1 MNAIDLQIWDNA
13 AFDGCDGGSNR
24 ESSWLPL
31 QYLSLNQSS
40 ESLDPDSMKENR
52 SPIPAKPNHPLKVH
66 FRQDSNGR
74 DRDTASIDSEIEEI
88 EAEIGRLASRLAALR
103 IKKAEVEM
111 KAAKRTP
118 MTDRRGFSLCP
129 MEIASSIVRSSS
141 VKKLQEIREEEVTK
155 MSTKKKKKTERQRSF
170 SPESRPSITRRSAI
184 STVGP
189 MRTTAR
195 EHLMPGPASARPSR
209 RGLTLGP
216 SEIAATRKKLSFQM
230 SEEDKEPMSNVDRKV
245 RACQRGLSIGPM
257 EISRMQCRRKSS
269 FVGLPES
276 EEESL
281 GGADP
286 KSRPSATVGSVKST
300 KGRVV
305 ASRYSKITV
314 GSGSNRRKWSLAEK
328 DDGDAKMDVKKRALS
343 VGKSQASLLEKKMSR
358 ITGKGKGEVH
368 PINDSPSITRVA
380 ESLPKI
386 RTIRCT
392 VASPRDSGRAKRV
405 AELIGRKSYFTAE
418 NELGESACQ
427 TLAFEEE
434 E

>member
-24 ESSWLPL
+24 ESSWFPL
-31 QYLSLNQSS
+31 QSLSLNQSS

-52 SPIPAKPNHPLKVH
+52 SPTPAKPNHPLKVH
-66 FRQDSNGR
+66 FRQGSNGG

-118 MTDRRGFSLCP
+118 MTDRRGFSLGP
-129 MEIASSIVRSSS
+129 TEIASSVVGSSS
-141 VKKLQEIREEEVTK
+141 VKKLQEIKEEEV
-155 MSTKKKKKTERQRSF
+155 TKKKKKTERQRSF

-195 EHLMPGPASARPSR
+195 EYPMPGPASARPSR

-245 RACQRGLSIGPM
+245 RARQRGLSIGPM
-257 EISRMQCRRKSS
+257 EITRMQCRRKSS
-269 FVGLPES
+269 FVGFPEF

-281 GGADP
+281 GP
-286 KSRPSATVGSVKST
+286 KSRPSATVGSVKSA
-300 KGRVV
+300 KGRVI

-314 GSGSNRRKWSLAEK
+314 GSGSNRRKWSLPEK

-392 VASPRDSGRAKRV
+392 VVSPRDSGRAKRV

-418 NELGESACQ
+418 KELGESACQ

>member
-31 QYLSLNQSS
+31 QSLSVNQSS

-66 FRQDSNGR
+66 FRQDSNGG

-88 EAEIGRLASRLAALR
+88 EAEIGRLATRLAALR

-118 MTDRRGFSLCP
+118 MTDRRGFSLGP
-129 MEIASSIVRSSS
+129 MEIASSIVGSLS
-141 VKKLQEIREEEVTK
+141 VKKLQEIKEEEVTK

-189 MRTTAR
+189 VRTTAR
-195 EHLMPGPASARPSR
+195 EHPIPGPASARPSR

-230 SEEDKEPMSNVDRKV
+230 SEEDKELLSNVDRK
-245 RACQRGLSIGPM
+245 
-257 EISRMQCRRKSS
+257 CRRKSS

-281 GGADP
+281 GGAGP
-286 KSRPSATVGSVKST
+286 KSRPSATGGSVKSA

-314 GSGSNRRKWSLAEK
+314 GSGSNRRKWSLPEK
-328 DDGDAKMDVKKRALS
+328 DNGDAKMDVKKRALS

-392 VASPRDSGRAKRV
+392 VVSPRDSGRAKRV

-418 NELGESACQ
+418 NELGESTCQ

-434 E
+434 EQ